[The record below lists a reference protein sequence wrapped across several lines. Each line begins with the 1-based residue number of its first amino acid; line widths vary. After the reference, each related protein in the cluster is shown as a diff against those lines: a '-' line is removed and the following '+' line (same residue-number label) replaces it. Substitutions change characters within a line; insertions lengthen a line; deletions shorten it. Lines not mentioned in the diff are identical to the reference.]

1 MRVPL
6 PILAAALVVIAAG
19 VVMLNVA
26 VPAKPASIFINAST
40 LQPGQNI
47 TLHLNYMPFNITV
60 AMPYNYAR
68 VCIYF
73 HGTVVD
79 KYAYAW
85 SDWYYTGGAYNI
97 VLNIYFVDANLKDT
111 NVTILVAYDYCPP
124 PGGSAASTTTM
135 ATATATAVG

>member
-6 PILAAALVVIAAG
+6 PVLAAALAVLAAG

-40 LQPGQNI
+40 LASGQNI

-73 HGTVVD
+73 HGTVTD
-79 KYAYAW
+79 NYAYVW
-85 SDWYYTGGAYNI
+85 SDWYYTGGSYNTI
-97 VLNIYFVDANLKDT
+97 LNISFVGADLKDT
-111 NVTILVAYDYCPP
+111 NVTILVTYNACPP
-124 PGGSAASTTTM
+124 PGGSATTT
-135 ATATATAVG
+135 TVPG